1 MTATAEGTTRLRRRD
16 LQQQETRRDL
26 ALAAFDLACANGF
39 TNIRVPQIA
48 AAAGVSTRT
57 FNNYFASKE
66 EAIAWP
72 ATQRAG
78 RMAANLDE
86 RSSEESLAHALVN
99 VITDLYGSARTD
111 GLPAHWLRDFRSLV
125 AKEPSLH
132 GEYLKASVAAERELS
147 DAIARRSNAY
157 DELQCRVLAAM
168 IVGAERAA
176 VMYWMAH
183 RQGALIEAVSAA
195 VIQATSGI
203 EFPR

>member
-1 MTATAEGTTRLRRRD
+1 MTATTEDTTQLRRRD
-16 LQQQETRRDL
+16 RQQQETRRDL
-26 ALAAFDLACANGF
+26 ALAAFDLARANGLA
-39 TNIRVPQIA
+39 NVRVPEIA
-48 AAAGVSTRT
+48 AEAGVSTRT

-78 RMAANLDE
+78 RMAANLGE
-86 RSSEESLAHALVN
+86 RSPEEPLAQALVN
-99 VITDLYGSARTD
+99 AITDLYSSARTD
-111 GLPAHWLRDFRSLV
+111 GLPTHWLRDFRSMV

-132 GEYLKASVAAERELS
+132 GEYLKASVAAERELGE
-147 DAIARRSNAY
+147 AVARRTHAY

-168 IVGAERAA
+168 VVGAERAA

-183 RQGALIEAVSAA
+183 RQGPLMDAVRTA

-203 EFPR
+203 EAPR